1 MAQTNEWLRALG
13 VRHPIFAA
21 PMAGGPSTPELV
33 AAVSDAGGLGFL
45 GVGYLSPEET
55 RAAIRR
61 VRALTDAPFG
71 VNVFIPEDPKGD
83 ANHTIMA
90 MKTWL
95 REWLDD
101 PALADEIDGIDPH
114 MPTLAAFEA
123 QVDVILEER
132 VPILSFT
139 FGCPDADTIRW
150 WKAAG
155 ACVIGTATTP
165 EEAAALEQAG
175 CDAVIA
181 QGYEA
186 GGHRGSFLP
195 IDETRLI
202 GTMALV
208 PQVVDRVRIPVIAA
222 GGVMDGRGIVAC
234 LALGAIAVQMG
245 TSFLVTDE
253 SGAHPAYKRAV
264 MEWRDRGTALT
275 RSFSGRPARGIRNA
289 FMEAVERAG
298 IQVPPYPLQN
308 TLTQPIRR
316 RAAVLGDA
324 ERMSLWAGQGY
335 PMAKPMPA
343 AKRVQE
349 LVQEMERVKSLLR

>member
-1 MAQTNEWLRALG
+1 MAGANEWLQTLG

-45 GVGYLSPEET
+45 GVGYLSPDDT

-71 VNVFIPEDPKGD
+71 VNVFIPEEPTGD
-83 ANHTIMA
+83 ASRSVMA
-90 MKTWL
+90 MKAWL
-95 REWLDD
+95 REWVDD
-101 PALADEIDGIDPH
+101 PAVADEIDGVDPRF
-114 MPTLAAFEA
+114 PALAEFEA
-123 QVDVILEER
+123 QMDVILEER

-139 FGCPDADTIRW
+139 FGCPGADTIGR

-165 EEAAALEQAG
+165 EEAVALEQAG

-195 IDETRLI
+195 MDETRLI

-208 PQVVDRVRIPVIAA
+208 PQVVDRVSIPVIAA
-222 GGVMDGRGIVAC
+222 GGIMDGRGIVAC
-234 LALGAIAVQMG
+234 MALGAVAVQMG
-245 TSFLVTDE
+245 TSFLVTHE

-275 RSFSGRPARGIRNA
+275 RSFSGRHARGIRNA
-289 FMEAVERAG
+289 FMEAVGRAELD
-298 IQVPPYPLQN
+298 VPPYPLQN

-316 RAAVLGDA
+316 RAAVTGDA

-343 AKRVQE
+343 ADMVRE
-349 LVQEMERVKSLLR
+349 LVAQMERVKSLLC

>member
-1 MAQTNEWLRALG
+1 MAGDNAWLEALG

-45 GVGYLSPEET
+45 GVGYLSPEDT
-55 RAAIRR
+55 RATIRR

-71 VNVFIPEDPKGD
+71 VNVFIPEEPKGD
-83 ANHTIMA
+83 ARHAVIA

-95 REWLDD
+95 REWVDD
-101 PALADEIDGIDPH
+101 PAVAAEIDAIDPRF
-114 MPTLAAFEA
+114 PTFAEFEA
-123 QVDVILEER
+123 QMNVILEER
-132 VPILSFT
+132 VPVLSFT
-139 FGCPDADTIRW
+139 FGCPEADTIGRW
-150 WKAAG
+150 KESG

-165 EEAAALEQAG
+165 EEAVALERAG
-175 CDAVIA
+175 CDAVVA

-195 IDETRLI
+195 IDETRRI

-222 GGVMDGRGIVAC
+222 GGIMDGRGIVAC
-234 LALGAIAVQMG
+234 LALGAVAVQMG

-275 RSFSGRPARGIRNA
+275 RSFSGRHARGIRNA
-289 FMEAVERAG
+289 FIEAVDREEMD
-298 IQVPPYPLQN
+298 IPPYPLQN

-316 RAAVLGDA
+316 RAAAEGDA

-335 PMAKPMPA
+335 PMAKSMPA
-343 AKRVQE
+343 AERVRE
-349 LVQEMERVKSLLR
+349 LVQQMERVKSLLR